1 MSASDPAP
9 ESEPSVTSD
18 VSTPLPAAP
27 ASDQTSRLGWVLFV
41 IYLLLYGGFVLLNAF
56 KAEVMDTIV
65 FAGLNLAIVYGFAL
79 ILVAIGMAL
88 IYGMKTVDEPQA
100 SEASE

>member
-1 MSASDPAP
+1 MSATDPAP
-9 ESEPSVTSD
+9 ESEPSVTAD
-18 VSTPLPAAP
+18 VSTPTPAA
-27 ASDQTSRLGWVLFV
+27 SDKASRLGLVLFV

-56 KAEVMDTIV
+56 QAETMDTIV

-88 IYGMKTVDEPQA
+88 IYGMKSVDEPEA
-100 SEASE
+100 TEASE